1 MKDENIDTIKDC
13 LDSLIEISKII
24 KLIYPE
30 NIIDIDRMFYYEIEK
45 IYENMSDLESVY
57 NKTRNYV
64 TKADFSNE
72 KIKLNFDYPTFAS
85 GWSKTK
91 EKDNGAIILRRNGK
105 YYIGVLNH
113 IDKVSLNEYEEDS
126 FKKDCYEKMNYMVF
140 KDPSKMFP
148 KCMFIKEVKK
158 HFETKDSDYEI
169 FTDSFKDK
177 FVVKKELYDVFNT
190 TVDGKK
196 KFQKDY
202 LKKNPDKE
210 EEYYKALRIA
220 IDGCKSFLEKYKS
233 TQIYDFSSLKP
244 TKEYKSIDKFYSDIS
259 MMAYD
264 ISFVKIPVECID
276 KFVKNGDILLFEI
289 YCKDFSEYSTGKK
302 NLHTMYFE
310 SLFSEENEKEK
321 FILRL
326 AGNAEVFFRKK
337 SITEPFVH
345 SKGTKIINKTYYE
358 NNVEKNIPS
367 EFIPVLNKIINEE
380 KLTEK
385 ERETYDLEKLQY
397 YIDNST
403 NIKEL
408 KRDIV
413 KNKRYTEDKFFLH
426 MPIVFNA
433 EINKKSLNKE
443 IEKIIKNKKH
453 NIIGIDRG
461 ERNLIYI
468 TIINPEGEIL
478 LQKSMNIISQ
488 KSSEVE
494 KTIDFHR
501 KLETEEKRRDTA
513 RKSWK
518 KIGKIRNFKEGYL
531 SLVVHE
537 ICKLVLEYDAF
548 LVMENLNAGFKR
560 TRNKFER
567 QVYQKFE
574 KMLCS
579 KMNYLAFK
587 DRKITESGGILKG
600 YQLTGEYKENQ
611 TRNGIIFYVP
621 AGYTSNIDPTTGFT
635 NPIKLGTIKTLEDK
649 KGILNGMYYY
659 SE

>member
-1 MKDENIDTIKDC
+1 
-13 LDSLIEISKII
+13 
-24 KLIYPE
+24 
-30 NIIDIDRMFYYEIEK
+30 
-45 IYENMSDLESVY
+45 
-57 NKTRNYV
+57 
-64 TKADFSNE
+64 
-72 KIKLNFDYPTFAS
+72 
-85 GWSKTK
+85 
-91 EKDNGAIILRRNGK
+91 
-105 YYIGVLNH
+105 
-113 IDKVSLNEYEEDS
+113 
-126 FKKDCYEKMNYMVF
+126 
-140 KDPSKMFP
+140 
-148 KCMFIKEVKK
+148 
-158 HFETKDSDYEI
+158 
-169 FTDSFKDK
+169 
-177 FVVKKELYDVFNT
+177 
-190 TVDGKK
+190 
-196 KFQKDY
+196 
-202 LKKNPDKE
+202 
-210 EEYYKALRIA
+210 
-220 IDGCKSFLEKYKS
+220 
-233 TQIYDFSSLKP
+233 
-244 TKEYKSIDKFYSDIS
+244 

-380 KLTEK
+380 KLTDK
-385 ERETYDLEKLQY
+385 ERETYNLEKLQY

-468 TIINPEGEIL
+468 TIINPDGEIL

-501 KLETEEKRRDTA
+501 KLETEEKRRDMA

-649 KGILNGMYYY
+649 KGILNGMDSISYCEKENIFTYSIDTEKIDSNKKIKMYRTKWDINTFGERIVYDTKLKIYNNINITEFLKRELEDNGIKVEEGINLKDIIIQNRKLINTFYYGYCLSVKMRNSKKDTDIDYIISPVKNDNYEIYDSREVGDTLPKNADANGAYNIARKGNYLINNKYKNELEKEKPDY
-659 SE
+659 SSIVVSNKEWFEYAQKGKKNI

>member
-1 MKDENIDTIKDC
+1 
-13 LDSLIEISKII
+13 
-24 KLIYPE
+24 
-30 NIIDIDRMFYYEIEK
+30 
-45 IYENMSDLESVY
+45 
-57 NKTRNYV
+57 
-64 TKADFSNE
+64 
-72 KIKLNFDYPTFAS
+72 
-85 GWSKTK
+85 
-91 EKDNGAIILRRNGK
+91 
-105 YYIGVLNH
+105 
-113 IDKVSLNEYEEDS
+113 
-126 FKKDCYEKMNYMVF
+126 
-140 KDPSKMFP
+140 
-148 KCMFIKEVKK
+148 
-158 HFETKDSDYEI
+158 
-169 FTDSFKDK
+169 
-177 FVVKKELYDVFNT
+177 
-190 TVDGKK
+190 
-196 KFQKDY
+196 
-202 LKKNPDKE
+202 
-210 EEYYKALRIA
+210 
-220 IDGCKSFLEKYKS
+220 
-233 TQIYDFSSLKP
+233 
-244 TKEYKSIDKFYSDIS
+244 

-403 NIKEL
+403 SIKEL

-468 TIINPEGEIL
+468 TIINPDGEIL

-579 KMNYLAFK
+579 KMNYLTFK

-649 KGILNGMYYY
+649 KGILNGMDSISYCEKENIFTYSIDTEKIDSNKKIKMYRTKWDINTFGERIVYDTKLKIYNNINITEFLKRELEDNGIKVEEGINLKDIIIQNRKLINTFYYGYCLSVKMRNSKKDTDIDYIISPVKNDNYEIYDSREVGDTLPKNADANGAYNIARKGNYLINNKYKNELEKEKPDY
-659 SE
+659 SSIVVSNKEWFEYAQKGKKNI